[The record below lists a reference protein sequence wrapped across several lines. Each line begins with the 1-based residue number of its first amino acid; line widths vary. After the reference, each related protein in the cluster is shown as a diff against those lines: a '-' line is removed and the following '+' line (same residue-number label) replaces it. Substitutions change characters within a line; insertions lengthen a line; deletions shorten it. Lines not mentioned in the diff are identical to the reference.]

1 MKFLILICSLI
12 CFISWGLADPM
23 LDIEML
29 FPERAEAQKQAGQQ
43 EKDSSQKSSVLSD
56 NDLLRRIEQLEEDVR
71 ILKEKLGREERPVP
85 KSTET
90 ALPSVEK
97 QHYAKALQYFNSGEY
112 KKAYENLRLVSDRTE
127 DRELRMSALYWMAE
141 CAFRLE
147 TYNEAVILLQEV
159 LASDTDLFGENS
171 MILLAVSFRNLG
183 KGTEAKHYFRLYLEQ
198 FPQSKYSSFARRE
211 LEKNP

>member
-1 MKFLILICSLI
+1 
-12 CFISWGLADPM
+12 M

-43 EKDSSQKSSVLSD
+43 GKDSSQKSSVLSD

-159 LASDTDLFGENS
+159 LASDTDLFRENS

>member
-1 MKFLILICSLI
+1 MKHGIMICSLI
-12 CFISWGLADPM
+12 GFISAGLADPM

-29 FPERAEAQKQAGQQ
+29 FPERAETQKIAEQH
-43 EKDSSQKSSVLSD
+43 EKKDSLKSSALSD
-56 NDLLRRIEQLEEDVR
+56 VDLLRRIERLEEDVR
-71 ILKEKLGREERPVP
+71 FLKERLDREERTILQP
-85 KSTET
+85 TDT
-90 ALPSVEK
+90 TLPSVEK

-127 DRELRMSALYWMAE
+127 DQSLRISSLYWMAE

-147 TYNEAVILLQEV
+147 THNEAVILLQEV
-159 LASDTDLFGENS
+159 LASDTDLFRENS